1 MDLLSTV
8 ILSIIEGVSEFLP
21 ISSTGHLILTTQLLK
36 VSQSN
41 FVKSFE
47 IAIQLG
53 AIFSVVVL
61 YFKSLLGNLKIIKRL
76 VVAFIPTAI
85 IGVIFYKLVKQFL
98 LGNSHVV
105 LWSLLIG
112 GIFLIIFELLHR
124 EKPDATDNIGSIS
137 YNQAMLIGL
146 CQSIAIIPGVSRSAA
161 TIIGGLLLGLKRKT
175 IAEFSFL
182 LAVPTMLAATALDL
196 SKSMDTF
203 TYDQFVILLVGFITS
218 FIVAVLAIKFLL
230 AFIQKHSFIAFGIY
244 RILIALLFF
253 AFAR

>member
-1 MDLLSTV
+1 MDLLSTI
-8 ILSIIEGVSEFLP
+8 ILGIIEGVSEFLP
-21 ISSTGHLILTTQLLK
+21 ISSTGHLILTAQLLK
-36 VSQSN
+36 ISQSN

-76 VVAFIPTAI
+76 IVAFIPTAI
-85 IGVIFYKLVKQFL
+85 IGIIFYKLVKRFL

-124 EKPDATDNIGSIS
+124 EKPNATDNVDSIS

-146 CQSIAIIPGVSRSAA
+146 CQSVAIIPGVSRSAA
-161 TIIGGLLLGLKRKT
+161 TIIGGLLLGIKRKT

-182 LAVPTMLAATALDL
+182 LAVPTMLAATVLDL

-203 TYDQFVILLVGFITS
+203 TYSQFVILLVGFITS
-218 FIVAVLAIKFLL
+218 FIVAILAIKFLL
-230 AFIQKHSFIAFGIY
+230 AFIQKRSFIAFGIY

-253 AFAR
+253 AFVR